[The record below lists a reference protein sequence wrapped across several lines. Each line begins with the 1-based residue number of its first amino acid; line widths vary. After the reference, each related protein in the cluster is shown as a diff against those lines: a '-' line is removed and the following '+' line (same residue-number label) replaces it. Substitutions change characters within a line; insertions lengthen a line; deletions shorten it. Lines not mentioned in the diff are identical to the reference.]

1 MRIWIMLLVSSL
13 VPIVFAK
20 DIRVLV
26 WDEQQPAQTKAYTNF
41 LGNQIATYLRTLPE
55 LKVTSVALTDPEQGL
70 TDDVLNNAEVL
81 IWWGHA
87 KHAEVKDAKA
97 KQIVERI
104 KDGKLS
110 LIALHSAHWSK
121 PFVLAMEERAR
132 TDAAKQFP
140 AGTKMESV
148 RLAKAAPKA
157 DAPLTPRVEMTNAP
171 DGSKLAR
178 LFLPICVFPSWRADG
193 APSHVTTLLPGHPI
207 ARGLPAK
214 FDITQTEMYSEP
226 FHVPAPDAVI
236 FREDWDKGEW
246 FRSGCVWNIGA
257 GKVFY
262 FRPGHETYA
271 VFVQENPLKI
281 IGNAVQWLGGGIR

>member
-1 MRIWIMLLVSSL
+1 MRIWFTILALAL
-13 VPIVFAK
+13 APILSGK

-26 WDEQQPAQTKAYTNF
+26 WDEQQPAQKKAYTNF
-41 LGNQIATYLRTLPE
+41 LGNQIANYLRTLPE
-55 LKVTSVALTDPEQGL
+55 LKVTSVAITDPEQGL
-70 TDDVLNNAEVL
+70 SDDAIDNADVL
-81 IWWGHA
+81 IWWGHV

-104 KDGKLS
+104 KEGKLS
-110 LIALHSAHWSK
+110 LIALHSAHWAK

-132 TDAAKQFP
+132 TDAAKQVP
-140 AGTKMESV
+140 AGTRIESV

-157 DAPLTPRVEMTNAP
+157 TAPLTPRIEMTNAP

-193 APSHVTTLLPGHPI
+193 APSHVTTQLPEHPI
-207 ARGLPAK
+207 ARGIPAK

-246 FRSGCVWNIGA
+246 FRSGCVWNVGM

-262 FRPGHETYA
+262 FRPGHEVYP
-271 VFVQENPLKI
+271 VFVQEYPLKI
-281 IGNAVQWLGGGIR
+281 IVNAVQWLGAGVK